1 MEFIFKT
8 TVDYLLCYKDLQ
20 AITQGLQDEGVTWA
34 ENEAVYFKKILL
46 SYKGKFT
53 YPDFLKASKTEM
65 SKQGAFK
72 ILNKFVSYG
81 LLAFSESQSKTKL
94 FDVNI
99 ERLPFLP
106 SNFRNAG

>member
-20 AITQGLQDEGVTWA
+20 AITQGLQDEGVTRA

-53 YPDFLKASKTEM
+53 YPDFLKASKTEI